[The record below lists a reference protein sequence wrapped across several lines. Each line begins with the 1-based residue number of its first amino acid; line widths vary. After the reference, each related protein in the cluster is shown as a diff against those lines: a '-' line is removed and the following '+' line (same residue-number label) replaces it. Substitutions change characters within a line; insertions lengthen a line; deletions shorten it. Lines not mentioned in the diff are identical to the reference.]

1 MEFILMIIC
10 ILMYWVVLR
19 EERQFNNDE
28 TTTETIV
35 NNEDVNDIN
44 EVVSVIQANIIWVL
58 HSDLEDKRER
68 LVYLLRTMIDYTD
81 TSDFLDRNPSVFKYI
96 FENT

>member
-1 MEFILMIIC
+1 MEFILMAIC

-19 EERQFNNDE
+19 EEKQFNNEE
-28 TTTETIV
+28 TTSEIKIS
-35 NNEDVNDIN
+35 NNDVD

-68 LVYLLRTMIDYTD
+68 LVYLLREMIDYTD
-81 TSDFLDRNPSVFKYI
+81 TSDFLERNPHVFKYI